1 MSTIDREQ
9 WEKFIAGGMKAQ
21 AAVDAALPKRRPKYG
36 NTKTFVLADL
46 RIWPAD
52 DGPLPPGA
60 CKFDSKKEAERFVEL
75 SLQQREGKIDRLALQ
90 VSYGL
95 GVIDRAGVRHEIARY
110 VADFSYVRD
119 GTLTIEDVKSPA
131 SKTPLYELKRKMMRA
146 EHGIEIVEL

>member
-1 MSTIDREQ
+1 MSTLDRKQ
-9 WEKFIAGGMKAQ
+9 WEDFIGRGRQAQ
-21 AAVDAALPKRRPKYG
+21 AAVETAMPKRRSKYG

-46 RIWPAD
+46 RLCPAD

-75 SLQQREGKIDRLALQ
+75 SLQQREGTIAGLAVQ

-110 VADFSYVRD
+110 VADFSYLRD

-131 SKTPLYELKRKMMRA
+131 SKTPLYEHKRRHMRA
-146 EHGIEIVEL
+146 EHGIEIVEI